1 MFSFALKT
9 ISYIFSV
16 LISLASIVFFIM
28 MFFFLTKSDDLV
40 LMAVDIGLPIFI
52 AATFPWLVG
61 VIGILVL
68 GPITLICTNFFQQ
81 SKIIQLLEEQ
91 TKELRLARY
100 DRSPSAPE
108 G

>member
-16 LISLASIVFFIM
+16 LIALASIVFFIM
-28 MFFFLTKSDDLV
+28 MFFSLTKSDDLV
-40 LMAVDIGLPIFI
+40 LMAVDSGLPIFI
-52 AATFPWLVG
+52 AATFPMLVW

-91 TKELRLARY
+91 NKELRLARY
-100 DRSPSAPE
+100 GRSSDVPE

>member
-16 LISLASIVFFIM
+16 LIALASIVFFIM
-28 MFFFLTKSDDLV
+28 MFFSLTKSDDLV
-40 LMAVDIGLPIFI
+40 LYAVDSGLPIFI
-52 AATFPWLVG
+52 AATFPMLVW

-91 TKELRLARY
+91 NKELRLARY
-100 DRSPSAPE
+100 ERSSDVPE

>member
-16 LISLASIVFFIM
+16 LIALASIVFFVM

-91 TKELRLARY
+91 NKELRLARY
-100 DRSPSAPE
+100 ARSPSASE

>member
-16 LISLASIVFFIM
+16 LIALASIVFFIM

>member
-16 LISLASIVFFIM
+16 LIALASIVFFVM

-91 TKELRLARY
+91 TKELRLARH

>member
-1 MFSFALKT
+1 MM
-9 ISYIFSV
+9 V
-16 LISLASIVFFIM
+16 LLF
-28 MFFFLTKSDDLV
+28 TNSDDLV
-40 LMAVDIGLPIFI
+40 FTVMDLGIPPFI
-52 AATFPWLVG
+52 ASVLPWLVG

-91 TKELRLARY
+91 NKELRLARY
-100 DRSPSAPE
+100 ERSSDVPE